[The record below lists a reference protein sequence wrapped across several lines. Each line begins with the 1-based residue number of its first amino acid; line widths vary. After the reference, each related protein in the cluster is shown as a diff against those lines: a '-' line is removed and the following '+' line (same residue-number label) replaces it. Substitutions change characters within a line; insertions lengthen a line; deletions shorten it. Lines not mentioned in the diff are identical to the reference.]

1 VRTKLDIY
9 IFIAITSAGGL
20 LVPGGIILTVVS
32 VSTPTWLLDIFIIEN
47 YSNDYQN
54 YDYPPWAQITL
65 ADFGYSI

>member
-9 IFIAITSAGGL
+9 IFITITSAGGL

-47 YSNDYQN
+47 YS
-54 YDYPPWAQITL
+54 
-65 ADFGYSI
+65 S